1 MKEVYVV
8 ISYDSIIHMS
18 VDIEKALIAFK
29 ESLSL
34 YNIKLTNIMIE
45 EYEAN
50 PHLREI
56 FSRYKNFDSNLKEL
70 LFQDNIKDL

>member
-8 ISYDSIIHMS
+8 ISYDNVIYMS
-18 VDIEKALIAFK
+18 FDLEKAIEALK

-34 YNIKLTNIMIE
+34 YNIKLTSIIIE

-50 PHLREI
+50 SALRD
-56 FSRYKNFDSNLKEL
+56 FLARYKNFDSNLKEL
-70 LFQDNIKDL
+70 LFQDNINDL